1 MNESELNELDRLLSK
16 LQAHLQHRFVI
27 STGLQDNYAIGIYD
41 NHGNFVKQAQK
52 ETVLATVK
60 ELLEKQDV

>member
-41 NHGNFVKQAQK
+41 NRGTIIEEAHK
-52 ETVLATVK
+52 ETVLVTVN

>member
-27 STGLQDNYAIGIYD
+27 STGLQGDYAIGIYD
-41 NHGNFVKQAQK
+41 NRGDIVKQAQRI
-52 ETVLATVK
+52 TVLVTVK